1 MFSTIQ
7 TWIFPAL
14 WSLAGIGVGAICGFF
29 AGKAYALYNEPRRLK
44 RNRERTTDALTRV
57 IDSTEQLSNEVTNHK
72 AALEGAETVIRQCDS
87 NQQFVEA
94 QAMVIQNI
102 RNVVEAN
109 KKMENDLIVSK
120 FQLEN
125 AAQELDRSRKEAR
138 TDVLCKV
145 ANRQAVDET
154 LKFMVSRYR
163 SQQTSFGLMLIDIDH
178 FKQINDKF
186 GHEAGDEILVSV
198 GKALKECVRPE
209 DFVGRIGG
217 DEFVLMLEGL
227 KESSADLV
235 CERIRSTIETY
246 NFSVGKDG
254 ESTAVTL
261 SMGLAVINQEDDA
274 KSLYRRA
281 DQALGNSREGGS
293 GKVSHA
299 VEEQGTAET
308 NDTPEKADT
317 FEKPAAPAA
326 PAPEAPAEQPPVV
339 DSETDPEAAY
349 KKLMASVRAEQQ

>member
-1 MFSTIQ
+1 MFSNELSS
-7 TWIFPAL
+7 WIFPAL
-14 WSLAGIGVGAICGFF
+14 WSLAGIGVGSICGFF

-57 IDSTEQLSNEVTNHK
+57 IDSTEHFNNEVTTHK
-72 AALEGAETVIRQCDS
+72 AALEGAETVIRRCDS
-87 NQQFVEA
+87 NQHFVEA

-102 RNVVEAN
+102 RTVVEAN
-109 KKMENDLIVSK
+109 KKLENDLIVSK
-120 FQLEN
+120 FQLEG

-138 TDVLCKV
+138 TDALCKI

-154 LKFMVSRYR
+154 LTFMVSRYR

-227 KESSADLV
+227 KESSAKLV
-235 CERIRSTIETY
+235 CERIRSTIETF

-261 SMGLAVINQEDDA
+261 SMGLAVIQPEDDA
-274 KSLYRRA
+274 KTLYRRA
-281 DQALGNSREGGS
+281 DQALGNSRGGGS
-293 GKVSHA
+293 STISNSA
-299 VEEQGTAET
+299 QEQVTAEKVAAPEQPVAAA
-308 NDTPEKADT
+308 TP
-317 FEKPAAPAA
+317 APAA
-326 PAPEAPAEQPPVV
+326 PAPAPAAPAPQPEVSA
-339 DSETDPEAAY
+339 DDPDAAY